1 MVTHDDMG
9 SVSEQRPAGPASAEP
24 AAAARPAP
32 AAATEHDVYLQTG
45 NTGFYFRNRN
55 RGVTLSAGRIDWTA
69 EGASDGAPLDHI
81 VSVHLQSGGDW
92 RHALR
97 QCRIR
102 FADGFFLMVT
112 DANDKGLP
120 DPAQA
125 PIYRG
130 FVRDLHARLA
140 AAAPGAVRFTAGYT
154 GGRNHVIMACAIV
167 LGLIGVGLP
176 LMMVLIT
183 GEIRALAA
191 AMAGGMLC
199 WRLVRMLEA
208 NAPRSYQP
216 NAVPQE
222 LLG

>member
-1 MVTHDDMG
+1 MR
-9 SVSEQRPAGPASAEP
+9 SVSEQRPAGPTSSDVAGSAAITLPDGSGE
-24 AAAARPAP
+24 
-32 AAATEHDVYLQTG
+32 ATEHDLYLQTG
-45 NTGFYFRNRN
+45 NTGFYLHNGN
-55 RGVTLSAGRIDWTA
+55 RGVSLSGGRIAWFA
-69 EGASDGAPLDHI
+69 EGAHDGAALDRI

-102 FADGFFLMVT
+102 FADGFFLMIT
-112 DANDKGLP
+112 DGNDRGLP

-140 AAAPGAVRFTAGYT
+140 AAGLDSIRFTAGYT
-154 GGRNHVIMACAIV
+154 GGRYHLLMACTIL

-176 LMMVLIT
+176 LLIVLAK

-191 AMAGGMLC
+191 ALGGGVLC
-199 WRLVRMLEA
+199 WRLVIMMEA
-208 NAPRSYQP
+208 NAPRDYRP
-216 NAVPQE
+216 EALPHD
-222 LLG
+222 LLR